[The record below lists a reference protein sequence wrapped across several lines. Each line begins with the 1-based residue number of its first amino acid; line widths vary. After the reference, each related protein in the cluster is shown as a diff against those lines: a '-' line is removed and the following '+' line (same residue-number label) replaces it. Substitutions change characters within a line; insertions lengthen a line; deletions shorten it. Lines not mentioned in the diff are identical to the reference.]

1 VADPVQEE
9 PAQPEEALKQ
19 VAREARHRWRLLTRK
34 ATAQTSIQTSQLSRM
49 SLVIRGGPRETE
61 AAQYATQHEAQ
72 HGKPRDRRQ
81 YVDWD
86 APVYLHEQNQ
96 EAGFLHD
103 H

>member
-34 ATAQTSIQTSQLSRM
+34 ATAQTPSQTSQLS
-49 SLVIRGGPRETE
+49 LVIRSELWETE
-61 AAQYATQHEAQ
+61 AAQDATQHETQ
-72 HGKPRDRRQ
+72 HGKLRDQHQ
-81 YVDWD
+81 YVESD